1 MGLGIVRDAEWAAEL
16 AAYTSAHR
24 GPRPRVKEDFE
35 VYAVTPHSLTGSGGG
50 SWSGSAY
57 DGYARPVKKTTPER
71 YAQAEFNTITGK
83 WVRPEREAAAAAEEA
98 KALQRS
104 AARSRITAHSGTV
117 AAEGFDLVSN
127 LPLDESARLLRRTTH
142 APSLKKMAISVPTQV
157 PHPHL
162 KRGSRSDQSRY
173 AFNVITGSLPRDRPE
188 NDTRRTVTEEETARP
203 KIRPIAPPSRA
214 PPAHRIHGVERIA
227 PGKCAPLP
235 PSYNIL
241 SGADF
246 APRSFLSSRFQ

>member
-1 MGLGIVRDAEWAAEL
+1 MGVVRDSEWAAEL
-16 AAYTSAHR
+16 AAYTSEHR

-35 VYAVTPHSLTGSGGG
+35 VYAVTPHALTGSGGG
-50 SWSGSAY
+50 AWSGSAY

-98 KALQRS
+98 KAVQRS
-104 AARSRITAHSGTV
+104 AARSRYTAHTGAV
-117 AAEGFDLVSN
+117 ASQGYDLLSN
-127 LPLDESARLLRRTTH
+127 VPLDDSARLLRRCTH
-142 APSLKKMAISVPTQV
+142 APSLKKMAISLPQ
-157 PHPHL
+157 PLPAPHL
-162 KRGSRSDQSRY
+162 KPGSTSDQSRY
-173 AFNVITGSLPRDRPE
+173 AFNVITGTLPRNRPQ
-188 NDTRRTVTEEETARP
+188 NDPRRTVTEEETARP
-203 KIRPIAPPSRA
+203 KIRHIPPPSHA